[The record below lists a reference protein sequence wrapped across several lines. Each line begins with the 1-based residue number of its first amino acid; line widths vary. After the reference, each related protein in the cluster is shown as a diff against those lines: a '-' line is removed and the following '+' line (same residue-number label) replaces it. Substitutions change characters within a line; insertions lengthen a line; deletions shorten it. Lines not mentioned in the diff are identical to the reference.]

1 MVGYPCKSM
10 AKAKHT
16 RLDHELHYS
25 AIIVLFLQG
34 ATLQWKRI
42 WKEEIINMM
51 VDITKKNI
59 QWMAE
64 DATNSITYYNCIFFF
79 FLCTLK

>member
-1 MVGYPCKSM
+1 M

-51 VDITKKNI
+51 VDITKKKNI

>member
-1 MVGYPCKSM
+1 MACQQIWSTNCCFMVGYPCKSM

-51 VDITKKNI
+51 VDITKKKHS
-59 QWMAE
+59 M
-64 DATNSITYYNCIFFF
+64 DGRRCY
-79 FLCTLK
+79 